1 MKPEDFRPV
10 FTVPE
15 VRSQRVR
22 AGELDVHLPEGDGPS
37 PAVVFVHG
45 PVAAGGVRPAEWP
58 VYLGYC
64 ALAASRGVAAA
75 TADLDYVDMARA
87 GEAVPQLEREIESV
101 RSLPQIDGERIAL
114 WAFSG
119 GGLLVDRWLADAPDW
134 LRCVAL
140 SYPLLQPPPT
150 VVTVPIVLTR
160 VGRERPEIQETVDRF
175 LAGELPLE
183 RIEVPNGRHAFDF
196 FDDTD
201 ESRAAVERALDLVV
215 GRL

>member
-10 FTVPE
+10 FEVPA
-15 VRSQRVR
+15 VRSQRIR
-22 AGELDVHLPEGDGPS
+22 ADEIDVDLPESDGPS

-64 ALAASRGVAAA
+64 AVAVSRGLAAA
-75 TADLDYVDMARA
+75 TADLDYVDMGKA
-87 GEAVPQLEREIESV
+87 GEAEPQLERQIESV
-101 RSLPQIDGERIAL
+101 RSLPQIDGERVAL

-119 GGLLVDRWLADAPDW
+119 GGLLVNRWLADPPDW

-140 SYPLLQPPPT
+140 SYPLLRPPPA
-150 VVTVPIVLTR
+150 VVSVPIVLTR
-160 VGRERPEIQETVDRF
+160 VGRERPEIQNTVDRF
-175 LAGELPLE
+175 LAAELTVE
-183 RIEVPNGRHAFDF
+183 RIDVPNGRHAFDF

-201 ESRAAVERALDLVV
+201 DSRAAVEQAVDLVV
-215 GRL
+215 GHL